1 MHYIA
6 DLHLHSKYSRA
17 VSQNM
22 NLPVMAEFAR
32 QKGIDILS
40 ASDWTHT
47 LWFKEI
53 QGQLE
58 EIHEGLYGLKRP
70 FDSAQG
76 KKALFLLSTE
86 ISSIYKQG
94 EKLRRIHSLVF
105 VPNFDVAE
113 KVNRELL
120 KRGCNLSAD
129 GRPII
134 GLSSRNLL
142 EMLLNIDERCLLI
155 PCHVWTP
162 HFGVYG
168 SKSGFDTL
176 EEAFGDLAPYVYGV
190 ETGISSDPEMNWRI
204 PELKNR
210 SILSFSDAHS
220 PANMA
225 REATVFELE
234 KPSFENIRKAIMRKW
249 EVGNGRVENGV
260 RSGKSHISPRSKATP
275 ASHIQ
280 PRISY
285 TIEFY
290 PEEGKYH
297 YSGHRN
303 CKVSL
308 APSEVREKGTICPV
322 CRREVTEGV
331 ELRIEQLGGVGFAK
345 EYNEKVSESGIKWY
359 TDKTRNH
366 PPYVKLVRLE
376 QVIAAGLGV
385 TTASQRVS
393 EIYKKLVPALASELD
408 ILLKTPLAEIEKQAD
423 SKIAESL
430 KRVRSGMLEIEP
442 GYDGMYG
449 KVKIWKEGEQNP
461 EEQVA
466 PQLSLDI

>member
-1 MHYIA
+1 MQYVS

-17 VSQNM
+17 VSPRM
-22 NLPVMAEFAR
+22 TLPVMSDFAR
-32 QKGIDILS
+32 QKGLDILS
-40 ASDWTHT
+40 TSDWTHP

-53 QGQLE
+53 QGLLE
-58 EIHEGLYGLKRP
+58 EAGEGIYKIKYQISKSKNTEQNSKINK
-70 FDSAQG
+70 DI
-76 KKALFLLSTE
+76 LFLLSTE
-86 ISSIYKQG
+86 IASIYKQG
-94 EKLRRIHSLVF
+94 DKLRRIHNLVF
-105 VPNFDVAE
+105 VPSFEIAE
-113 KVNRELL
+113 KVNKELL

-129 GRPII
+129 GRPIV

-142 EMLLNIDERCLLI
+142 EMILGIDERCLLI

-176 EEAFGDLAPYVYGV
+176 DEAFGDLSKNVYGI

-225 REATVFELE
+225 REATAFELE
-234 KPSFENIRKAIMRKW
+234 TPTYENIRKAII
-249 EVGNGRVENGV
+249 
-260 RSGKSHISPRSKATP
+260 RSGGLKNRVA
-275 ASHIQ
+275 
-280 PRISY
+280 Y

-308 APSEVREKGTICPV
+308 SPKELAEKEKMCPV
-322 CRREVTEGV
+322 CGKEFTEGV
-331 ELRIEQLGGVGFAK
+331 APRIEQLAGAEFAK
-345 EYNEKVSESGIKWY
+345 EYQEKTSESGVKWY
-359 TDKTRNH
+359 TDTTRNH

-385 TTASQRVS
+385 TTGSQKVPEMYTKMCSSLGS
-393 EIYKKLVPALASELD
+393 EID
-408 ILLKTPLAEIEKQAD
+408 ILLKVDLSEIEKQTSAR
-423 SKIAESL
+423 IAATIN
-430 KRVRSGMLEIEP
+430 KVRGGGIEISP
-442 GYDGMYG
+442 GFDGEYG
-449 KVKIWKEGEQNP
+449 KVRIWNSAEQNP
-461 EEQVA
+461 IEQEA